1 MRRARMLKDLPEQM
15 SVMAAASFRRFCQR
29 FRAETRQVSAN
40 KTPARATVRRFN
52 ARIEC
57 IANALP
63 KPRGYPVHLHP
74 LRGNIFPHC
83 NPQTRP
89 RKHARAPSPLPSP
102 FPSTPPRD
110 GAVRALYRGEDYA
123 PPSLHL
129 LRTVNV
135 GAASWRDIPNSSS
148 GISQMEPC
156 LMHFL
161 HHRALPRV
169 TRFKTLRS
177 SYSTRGNK
185 VEYL

>member
-1 MRRARMLKDLPEQM
+1 MRRARMLKDLSEQM
-15 SVMAAASFRRFCQR
+15 SVMAAASFRRFCR
-29 FRAETRQVSAN
+29 WFRAEMRRVSAN
-40 KTPARATVRRFN
+40 KMPARSAVRRFN

-89 RKHARAPSPLPSP
+89 RKRAPPSSLTMAP
-102 FPSTPPRD
+102 
-110 GAVRALYRGEDYA
+110 YA
-123 PPSLHL
+123 RCIEAKTIHPHPPSLHL
-129 LRTVNV
+129 LRTINV
-135 GAASWRDIPNSSS
+135 GATSWWDIPNSSS

-185 VEYL
+185 IEYL